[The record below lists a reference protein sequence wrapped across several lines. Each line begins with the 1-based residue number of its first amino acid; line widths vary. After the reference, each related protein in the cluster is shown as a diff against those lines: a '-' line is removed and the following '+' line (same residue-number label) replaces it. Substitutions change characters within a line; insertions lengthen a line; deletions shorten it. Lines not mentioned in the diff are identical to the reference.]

1 MSSVVIV
8 PRATTV
14 CSPWA
19 TYGCST
25 RLAMR
30 LESVVAMMLA
40 RLTMVW
46 SVITAVMVRLV
57 TSAIML
63 VAALV
68 VWRRWAWSIVTD
80 ANTKWWHVDA

>member
-1 MSSVVIV
+1 MIAS
-8 PRATTV
+8 RATTGG
-14 CSPWA
+14 STWA

-25 RLAMR
+25 MLAMR
-30 LESVVAMMLA
+30 LECVVAMMLA

-80 ANTKWWHVDA
+80 ANTKWWYVDA

>member
-1 MSSVVIV
+1 
-8 PRATTV
+8 
-14 CSPWA
+14 
-19 TYGCST
+19 
-25 RLAMR
+25 MR
-30 LESVVAMMLA
+30 LECVVAMMLA

-57 TSAIML
+57 MSAIIL

-68 VWRRWAWSIVTD
+68 VWRRWTWSIVTD